1 VRVFSR
7 SLFFRLGFIIV
18 TAATCSIANGASVWK
33 VTGPNGGT
41 IYIGGSIHGLAST
54 DYPLPSAYNRAFD
67 ASSALVIEDD
77 PNVSRRAAEKFY
89 KTGFYPKG
97 DSLKN
102 HVDPRTYDYVRR
114 VFAQAGVPEAEIAK
128 CKPWMLIMMLWSP
141 ATNGLGVEAFL
152 MKRARMN
159 QKPILGLESFREHAE
174 VLSGMSDKQAELVL
188 LETFIPQAPG
198 TDLHSKILN
207 AWRRGDADAIAR
219 LSHDMERDLPSF
231 AERLV
236 AERNRHWIPKIEG
249 YIRDRRTYFVV
260 AGAAHM
266 GGPNGVLAL
275 LRTRGNQI
283 EQL

>member
-1 VRVFSR
+1 MFSR
-7 SLFFRLGFIIV
+7 YLSFPLGLV
-18 TAATCSIANGASVWK
+18 MAMVATGSSAKGASVWK
-33 VTGPNGGT
+33 VIGPNGGT
-41 IYIGGSIHGLAST
+41 IYLGGSIHGLDST

-77 PNVSRRAAEKFY
+77 PNVSPHAAEKFY
-89 KTGFYPKG
+89 KSGFYPKG
-97 DSLKN
+97 DGLKN
-102 HVDPRTYDYVRR
+102 HVDPRTYEYVKR
-114 VFAQAGVPEAEIAK
+114 VFALARVPEAQFAK

-141 ATNGLGVEAFL
+141 STNGLGIEAFL

-198 TDLHSKILN
+198 TDLHEKVLY
-207 AWRRGDADAIAR
+207 AWRSGDADAVAR
-219 LSHDMERDLPSF
+219 YSHEMESDLPSF
-231 AERLV
+231 GERLV
-236 AERNRHWIPKIEG
+236 VERNRNWIPKIER

-275 LRTRGNQI
+275 LRARGYQV

>member
-7 SLFFRLGFIIV
+7 YLFFRLGFIIV
-18 TAATCSIANGASVWK
+18 TVATCSIAKGASVWK

-41 IYIGGSIHGLAST
+41 IYLGGSIHGLAST
-54 DYPLPSAYNRAFD
+54 DYPLPSAYNHAFD

-114 VFAQAGVPEAEIAK
+114 VFAQAGVPEAEVAK
-128 CKPWMLIMMLWSP
+128 CKPWMLIMMLWSQG
-141 ATNGLGVEAFL
+141 TNGLGVEAFL

-198 TDLHSKILN
+198 TDLHAKMLN

-275 LRTRGNQI
+275 LRTRGYQI

>member
-1 VRVFSR
+1 MFSR
-7 SLFFRLGFIIV
+7 YLFFRLGLVIATV
-18 TAATCSIANGASVWK
+18 ATCSTAKSASVWK

-41 IYIGGSIHGLAST
+41 IYLGGSIHGLDST

-67 ASSALVIEDD
+67 ASSTLVIEND

-102 HVDPRTYDYVRR
+102 HVDPRTYEYVRR
-114 VFAQAGVPEAEIAK
+114 VFGLAKVPEAEIAK

-141 ATNGLGVEAFL
+141 STNRLGVEAFL
-152 MKRARMN
+152 MKRARLN
-159 QKPILGLESFREHAE
+159 KKPILGLESFREHAE

-198 TDLHSKILN
+198 TDLHAKILS
-207 AWRRGDADAIAR
+207 AWRRGDVDAIAR
-219 LSHDMERDLPSF
+219 FSRELERDLPTF

-236 AERNRHWIPKIEG
+236 VERNRNWIPKNER
-249 YIRDRRTYFVV
+249 YIRDRHTYFVV

-275 LRTRGNQI
+275 LRARGYQI
-283 EQL
+283 EQW